1 MKSNNE
7 TKNNRIIG
15 LVIGLIFFA
24 ILFFFD
30 FDDLD
35 FDYKLNSI
43 IGELSRTL
51 AKSMVSGVMSKVS
64 AAAKFFWWFF
74 TVIYLILIWIYRG
87 CIGFWFKRIISLIYK
102 KI

>member
-1 MKSNNE
+1 MKSDNE

-15 LVIGLIFFA
+15 LVIGLIFFV

-35 FDYKLNSI
+35 FDYYNSI
-43 IGELSRTL
+43 VGELSRTL
-51 AKSMVSGVMSKVS
+51 AKSMVSGVMAKVI
-64 AAAKFFWWFF
+64 AAANFFWWFF

-87 CIGFWFKRIISLIYK
+87 CIGYWFKRIVSLIYK